1 MESGDIP
8 DESITASSQLD
19 SNHAPFF
26 GRLHGS
32 KAWCSAAGDDDPY
45 IEIELHEEHS
55 INALSTQG
63 SSTDG
68 VWSSKYRIEYY
79 TGGKW
84 TQYKKVR
91 SVFEIT
97 SHELNIMRII
107 LDTDIA

>member
-1 MESGDIP
+1 MERGDIP

-19 SNHAPFF
+19 SNHHPFF

-32 KAWCSAAGDDDPY
+32 KAWCSAVGDDDPY
-45 IEIELHEEHS
+45 IEIKLHEEHS
-55 INALSTQG
+55 ITALSTQG

-68 VWSSKYRIEYY
+68 VWSSKFRIEYH

-91 SVFEIT
+91 NVFEIT
-97 SHELNIMRII
+97 SHELG
-107 LDTDIA
+107 